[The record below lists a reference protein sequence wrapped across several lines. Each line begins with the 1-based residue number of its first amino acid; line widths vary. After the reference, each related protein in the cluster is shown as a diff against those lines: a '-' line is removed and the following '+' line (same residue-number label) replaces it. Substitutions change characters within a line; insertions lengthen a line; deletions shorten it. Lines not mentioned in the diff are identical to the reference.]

1 MHQPSLFSAPALQ
14 PVTVGAIEPH
24 GIAIGLFWRVAYM
37 VGDQVVGYG
46 IIGASTVA
54 KARRS
59 ARQIAA
65 GIPAAALPEAVAA
78 AQAA

>member
-1 MHQPSLFSAPALQ
+1 MHQPSLFSAPAPQ

-46 IIGASTVA
+46 IIGAPTVA
-54 KARRS
+54 RARRS
-59 ARQIAA
+59 ARQIAV
-65 GIPAAALPEAVAA
+65 GIPASAIPTA

>member
-1 MHQPSLFSAPALQ
+1 MHQPNLSSAPALQ

-37 VGDQVVGYG
+37 IGDQVVGYG
-46 IIGASTVA
+46 IIGAPSVA
-54 KARRS
+54 KACRS

-65 GIPAAALPEAVAA
+65 AIPASAIPEATAV
-78 AQAA
+78 QAA